1 MFQCQYCQHTFTSTS
16 NLNHHQ
22 RTNKACLESRGCEL
36 PSKFRCTYCQ
46 ETYSS
51 VRYLRSHEEKCQKKP
66 TPTEEKLM
74 EELSQTREDLS
85 QAREEVSRLSDQ
97 IVEYRLLVTS
107 LEERLKSSE
116 LQLQSS
122 QSQLERR
129 IEDITQIASKR
140 SKITHKTI
148 YNQSN
153 VAHNTNHHLDLSN
166 TEHIHSKLAEHL
178 DPQTI
183 AQGQVG
189 IARLLVKN
197 ILTTD
202 NGELLYVCTDQDRH
216 IFRYLNEEGKEVK
229 DIRAGHL
236 KDALDRS
243 GIRQLVVEKG
253 EKMWTKEDGS
263 VEMDDLM
270 MYHPRV
276 VEIGTMNDEQ
286 NDHRFRNELA
296 RLTTKAG

>member
-1 MFQCQYCQHTFTSTS
+1 MFTCEFCTSTFS
-16 NLNHHQ
+16 RESSLFYHQ
-22 RTNKACLESRGCEL
+22 KHTIKCLDIQGRAHPPKPSCRYCGESYAK
-36 PSKFRCTYCQ
+36 PSAL
-46 ETYSS
+46 S
-51 VRYLRSHEEKCQKKP
+51 VHEEKCPKKP

-74 EELSQTREDLS
+74 EELSRTREDLS
-85 QAREEVSRLSDQ
+85 QAREEVSRLCHQ
-97 IVEYRLLVTS
+97 ILDYRLLVTS

-140 SKITHKTI
+140 SKITHNTI

-153 VAHNTNHHLDLSN
+153 VSHNTNNHLDLSN

-202 NGELLYVCTDQDRH
+202 EGELLYVCTDQDRH
-216 IFRYLNEEGKEVK
+216 IFRYLNHEGKEVK

-276 VEIGTMNDEQ
+276 LEIGTMNDEQ

-296 RLTTKAG
+296 RLTTKS